1 MAILQT
7 ICAPSFDD
15 ARAPLLATVI
25 GKPLLASL
33 SMGGWRGV
41 DGTLMPMP
49 SIYPLLD
56 TVLTNPAGQAWAILL
71 REGQDA
77 AEVVVGDITDIDELA
92 QIPPAQVGLPNL
104 TLVPFRQIAE
114 RGFDVHDDGTPLRVL
129 AATAYERVPTADLTE
144 ILRGALPAD
153 PVEVTGE
160 RFSVSDEEYAEIV
173 TRVIEDEIGNG
184 EGANFVIRRDILGT
198 TSARPCDAALTWLH
212 TLINDERNAYW
223 TFAVHT
229 PGHTLVGATPE
240 RHVSVQDGRVQMN
253 PISGTFRHPRDEA
266 ELEPEFAAFIKDTKE
281 TEELFMV
288 VDEEMKMMAQICTH
302 GGRITGP
309 YLKQMAHLTHTEYL
323 LDGQAESDPRD
334 VLRLTMFAPT
344 VTGSPMENACTVIK
358 RHEPAGRGYY
368 AGVLALIER
377 DADGMEHLDAPIL
390 IRTVHLFD
398 ADAGSGGTIVKISAG
413 ATLVRHSD
421 PASEVA
427 ETVAKASGMLAA
439 LGLTPRRDLAYAVQ
453 LGDLPGVAQA
463 LADRND
469 VLSAFWMSPQGQR
482 PDPDL
487 AGQSVLVVDAEDTWT
502 QMLAHQVRHF
512 GMHAQVR
519 RWDAVA
525 AAELDAFDLVLFGPG
540 PGDPD
545 DAEDP
550 RMLHIRALM
559 QARLDADRPL
569 LAVCLSH
576 QVLASIA
583 GMSLTKLARP
593 NQGVQIPVDLWGT
606 LARIGFYNTF
616 VARPGEAA
624 LPRSGGE
631 SVPLEVAVDDTHD
644 AVVGLRGPGVASIQG
659 HAESVLS
666 RDGLATLHGL
676 IRHTLLG

>member
-1 MAILQT
+1 
-7 ICAPSFDD
+7 
-15 ARAPLLATVI
+15 
-25 GKPLLASL
+25 
-33 SMGGWRGV
+33 
-41 DGTLMPMP
+41 MP

-56 TVLTNPAGQAWAILL
+56 AVLADPAGQAWAILV

-77 AEVVVGDITDIDELA
+77 AEVVVGDITDIDTLA
-92 QIPPAQVGLPNL
+92 QIPPAQTGLPNL

-114 RGFDVHDDGTPLRVL
+114 RGFDVYDDGTPLRVL
-129 AATAYERVPTADLTE
+129 AATAYERVPVIDLVHH
-144 ILRGALPAD
+144 LHAALP
-153 PVEVTGE
+153 PGIIEVTGE
-160 RFSVSDEEYAEIV
+160 RFSVSDDEYAEIV

-184 EGANFVIRRDILGT
+184 EGANFVIRRDILGS

-377 DADGMEHLDAPIL
+377 DHDGMEHLDAPIL
-390 IRTVHLFD
+390 IRTVHLVGESGGEGD
-398 ADAGSGGTIVKISAG
+398 ADGGTTVRISAG

-421 PASEVA
+421 PVSEVA

-439 LGLTPRRDLAYAVQ
+439 LGLTPRRELAYAVQ
-453 LGDLPGVAQA
+453 LSDLPGVAQA

-487 AGQSVLVVDAEDTWT
+487 AGQSVLVIDAEDTWT

-512 GMHAQVR
+512 GMRAQVR
-519 RWDAVA
+519 RWDEVA
-525 AAELDAFDLVLFGPG
+525 AHDLDAFDLVLFGPG

-545 DAEDP
+545 DAADP

-559 QARLDADRPL
+559 QTRLDADRPL

-583 GMSLTKLARP
+583 GMSITKLAQP

-606 LARIGFYNTF
+606 PARIGFYNTF
-616 VARPGEAA
+616 VARPGQAA
-624 LPRSGGE
+624 LSRAGGE
-631 SVPLEVAVDDTHD
+631 SVPLAVAVDDIHD

-666 RDGLATLHGL
+666 RDGLTTLHGL

>member
-1 MAILQT
+1 
-7 ICAPSFDD
+7 
-15 ARAPLLATVI
+15 
-25 GKPLLASL
+25 
-33 SMGGWRGV
+33 MGVGCGGG
-41 DGTLMPMP
+41 GTLWPMP

-56 TVLTNPAGQAWAILL
+56 AVLADPAGLAWAILV

-77 AEVVVGDITDIDELA
+77 AEVLVGDITDINELA
-92 QIPPAQVGLPNL
+92 QIPPAQVDLPNL

-129 AATAYERVPTADLTE
+129 AATAYERLPLADLME
-144 ILRGALPAD
+144 RLQGALPQD
-153 PVEVTGE
+153 PIEVTGE

-184 EGANFVIRRDILGT
+184 EGANFVIRRDILGS

-229 PGHTLVGATPE
+229 PGHTLIGATPE
-240 RHVSVQDGRVQMN
+240 RHVSVQDGRVRMN

-358 RHEPAGRGYY
+358 RHEPTGRGYY

-377 DADGMEHLDAPIL
+377 DDDGMEHLDAPIL
-390 IRTVHLFD
+390 IRSVHLF
-398 ADAGSGGTIVKISAG
+398 GESNVGTDVKISAG

-439 LGLTPRRDLAYAVQ
+439 LGLTPRRELAYAVQ
-453 LGDLPGVAQA
+453 LGELPGVAQA

-482 PDPDL
+482 PDPDV

-512 GMHAQVR
+512 GMLAQVR
-519 RWDAVA
+519 RWDVVDA
-525 AAELDAFDLVLFGPG
+525 ADLEAFDLVLFGPG

-545 DAEDP
+545 DADDP

-583 GMSLTKLARP
+583 GMSITKLARP

-606 LARIGFYNTF
+606 PARIGFYNTF

-624 LPRSGGE
+624 LPRVGGDW
-631 SVPLEVAVDDTHD
+631 VPLAVAVDDIHD

-666 RDGLATLHGL
+666 RDGLSTLHAL